1 MGIEW
6 GKNKK
11 IFLDILA
18 ILWDIATIIL
28 MKNIKNAAPKEPSAI
43 SILIKND
50 PGLKFFKEGDVA
62 KGTIIKQDGTNVYV
76 DLGTAG
82 VGIIYGKEFYD
93 ASTYLRNLNPGD
105 EITAMVVMA
114 ENNDGYIELSLN
126 EIGQNMLWDDLKEKM
141 EKKAIVKVKIAEI
154 NKGGLIANISGV
166 PAFLPVSQLSME
178 NYPRVEGG
186 DKSKIFQELE
196 RHLGKEFDV
205 RVIDVDRV
213 EKKIILSEKE
223 AQQEKTLEILRSCK
237 EGDVV
242 EGIISGIADFGV
254 FVKFMVPTDRGEQ
267 EYEGLIHISELSWE
281 LISNP
286 HDFIKVGEKVK
297 AKIISTNNGR
307 VSLSLKALG
316 DDPWKVAADVYK
328 KGQVVEGMVFK
339 FNPFGAFVKLPSGI
353 HGLCHVSDFES
364 PAVMK
369 EKLKIGSTY
378 TFTISSFSAQAHK
391 LGLSFGDGGV
401 KKEEAA
407 APAEEVK
414 KEKKPRKTKKAAA
427 EKETEEAAEE
437 KAEE

>member
-1 MGIEW
+1 M
-6 GKNKK
+6 
-11 IFLDILA
+11 LA
-18 ILWDIATIIL
+18 FLWDIVTIIL

-141 EKKAIVKVKIAEI
+141 EKKAIVKVKISEI

-254 FVKFMVPTDRGEQ
+254 FVKFMVSTDRGEQ

-328 KGQVVEGMVFK
+328 KGQTVDGMVFK

-364 PAVMK
+364 PAAMK
-369 EKLKIGSTY
+369 EKLKIGNTY

-391 LGLSFGDGGV
+391 LGLSFGDTGV
-401 KKEEAA
+401 KKEDVAEAA
-407 APAEEVK
+407 EEPK

-427 EKETEEAAEE
+427 EKEAEE
-437 KAEE
+437 IVEEKVEE